1 MGAFIIVEEL
11 ELARVLSGNHKPT
24 SEGWKTELV
33 WQCEDIGTS
42 VGMTSMGN
50 LTRVTRMEA
59 KWFTFYITAALKYLC
74 TPKPKFRW
82 TSQLGCDL
90 PTLNRRYLALG
101 HTISVS

>member
-33 WQCEDIGTS
+33 LQREDIGTS

-50 LTRVTRMEA
+50 LAGVTGMVA
-59 KWFTFYITAALKYLC
+59 KWFTFYITAALNIC
-74 TPKPKFRW
+74 AH
-82 TSQLGCDL
+82 
-90 PTLNRRYLALG
+90 LNQS
-101 HTISVS
+101 SVGRVNSGATYRP